1 MHNAQTGNEIEKYE
15 KPELKECG
23 TIKENTNNYTGSGST
38 DNGSWS

>member
-23 TIKENTNNYTGSGST
+23 TIKENTHAGENVNYDGET
-38 DNGSWS
+38 WS